1 MTTSPKVLLVLG
13 AIIANEAAFA
23 QDLPPPPVPAPI
35 YDPQQL
41 PAYKGEVQ
49 QFTLTPR
56 GDIDG
61 MVLKDGTEVKTPPHL
76 STELAYSVHP
86 GDKVTIHGLRAAS
99 LSLVQAIAV
108 TNQASGQT
116 VTDIGVT
123 GKQGPI
129 EELQGKVR
137 MALHGARG
145 EMNGVLLD
153 DGTVL
158 RIPPHEAYRFADIIK
173 PGKSLFAKGNGLA
186 TIMGHVVE
194 VDAIGPSKDQM
205 SILDIPPGRAGKKPR
220 P

>member
-1 MTTSPKVLLVLG
+1 
-13 AIIANEAAFA
+13 
-23 QDLPPPPVPAPI
+23 VPAPI